1 MTEREILGRKI
12 ARMKE
17 AEIAEV
23 LEYIAVMEMLR
34 GESHNPQLFRDAD
47 KGFVNGGA
55 GRGGKTRRRAPV
67 NARA

>member
-17 AEIAEV
+17 AEVAEV
-23 LEYIAVMEMLR
+23 LEYIAVMESLHDEAR
-34 GESHNPQLFRDAD
+34 NPKLFRGVD
-47 KGFVNGGA
+47 KAFVS
-55 GRGGKTRRRAPV
+55 GKAERNVKARRHTPF